1 MKALE
6 IVDRVKAVVETEL
19 ESRGLE
25 IVDLEYKREPVGQVL
40 RFYID
45 SPEGINLDT
54 CTAASEVISRL
65 LDETDVVE
73 SAYALEVS
81 SPGIERRLTK
91 PAHFIRFIGSKAVVK
106 IDVAR
111 DGRKRFT
118 GVLVKADENGFS
130 LETGDGVV
138 DFEYSQVAR
147 ANLVFAD

>member
-6 IVDRVKAVVETEL
+6 IVDRVKAVVESEL

-45 SPEGINLDT
+45 RPEGINLDT
-54 CTAASEVISRL
+54 CVAASEVINRL
-65 LDETDVVE
+65 LDGSDVVK
-73 SAYALEVS
+73 SAYTLEVS

-91 PAHFIRFIGSKAVVK
+91 PAHFIRFIGSKAIVK
-106 IDVAR
+106 MNVAR
-111 DGRKRFT
+111 DGRKRFK
-118 GVLVKADENGFS
+118 GVLVKADDNGFS

-138 DFEYSQVAR
+138 DFEYNQVAR

>member
-6 IVDRVKAVVETEL
+6 IVNGVKAVVEPEL
-19 ESRGLE
+19 ESRGVE

-45 SPEGINLDT
+45 KPGGINLDD
-54 CTAASEVISRL
+54 CAAASTVIGRL
-65 LDETDVVE
+65 LDESDVVK
-73 SAYALEVS
+73 SGYILEVS

-106 IDVAR
+106 LNAAR
-111 DGRKRFT
+111 DGRKRFA
-118 GVLVKADENGFS
+118 GVLVKADESGFS
-130 LETGDGVV
+130 LDTGDGVV